1 MTGFAA
7 SYGRSALD
15 VLRDVVAALKAGDPL
30 APLTVIV
37 PNNIAGIVAR
47 RHLAHGLSDDSN
59 GLAGIWFSTL
69 RRLAE
74 LAAAPTLTA
83 AGRKPAV
90 STVATA
96 VLSEQL
102 RSAPGLFAPV
112 AGHPATT
119 RALLTARRALR
130 DVDATTLDE
139 IAGANAL
146 TADVVRL
153 HRGAVDR
160 LSEDWYDDADL
171 LREACSQPLPEV
183 GTVVFYLPQDL
194 TRAERAFAE
203 RLAAES
209 GAHVILG
216 ATGDTRAD
224 RGPIAAARALSGELP
239 TDAAAPAQPT
249 ATRVL
254 HASDADDEVRAVLRE
269 VVAAL
274 STTAAHR
281 VGILYSRRVPYGRL
295 LNEQLVSAGVRF
307 NGPGAR
313 PVEERA
319 VPRLLLGL
327 MRARAGRYR
336 RGEVMRAFGEA
347 PARDVT
353 GGRISVS
360 RWERMSRGIGI
371 VDNSDWDERLEAFV
385 TERRASAEAAEG
397 DLAWRERDAQDAE
410 RLRDTVRALRETF
423 DKVDRSTSWA
433 DAAVLLTGL
442 LDWMVP
448 EAESNRLPLEEQY
461 ATVATRRALEG
472 VADLDLTDLSPSM
485 VLVEEIVQQQL
496 EAGSERVGRFGD
508 GVFVGPVAD
517 AIGLDL
523 DVVFVVGLSE
533 DQCPGRVTED
543 PLLPERIRAR
553 TAGQLPGI
561 RETIERQHRHVLAAF
576 QCAPTVVA
584 TFPRGD
590 LRRQTDRIPSRWLLP
605 TLRQLS
611 GDPTLAATAYATA
624 GGIESVPSFAAGLLS
639 TSHPAT
645 EQEWRTR
652 AAAAHT
658 TFDDPT
664 MTAARQLQQGR
675 SGETPT
681 RFDGLV
687 GTTQPLPAVTGADAI
702 VSPTALESFAVCP
715 HAYFVQRILGVRP
728 VEEPEDVFEVSPAE
742 VGTFIHRCFDS
753 LITEAAE
760 EDTLPGYGEPWT
772 AQHRARMQVIAGV
785 QGQKLVA
792 SGHAGHPAMWERRLI
807 EIRRQLDDMLTDD
820 ERWRAEQGARIV
832 GSEVRFGFDDAP
844 PVELLLGDGRVV
856 RMRGS
861 ADLVMETETGA
872 LIVVDIK
879 TGSPRTFEGISTI
892 DPVVGGTK
900 LQLPAYAHAVRAQ
913 YVDASSEVEALYWFH
928 SPRARKRI
936 ALELTEDVHA
946 QYADAVERLTT
957 AIQSGIFPPRAPEKA
972 DYLWVQC
979 PYCNPDGLG
988 HSDVRDRWE
997 TIKTAPQ
1004 LRELV
1009 TLIEPG
1015 AVVSEGVST

>member
-1 MTGFAA
+1 M
-7 SYGRSALD
+7 
-15 VLRDVVAALKAGDPL
+15 
-30 APLTVIV
+30 
-37 PNNIAGIVAR
+37 
-47 RHLAHGLSDDSN
+47 
-59 GLAGIWFSTL
+59 
-69 RRLAE
+69 
-74 LAAAPTLTA
+74 
-83 AGRKPAV
+83 
-90 STVATA
+90 
-96 VLSEQL
+96 
-102 RSAPGLFAPV
+102 

-119 RALLTARRALR
+119 RALLNARRALR

-139 IAGANAL
+139 IAEANAL

-153 HRGAVDR
+153 HRGAVER
-160 LSEDWYDDADL
+160 LGANWYDEADL
-171 LREACSQPLPEV
+171 LLEACSQPLPET
-183 GTVVFYLPQDL
+183 GSVVFYLPQDL
-194 TRAERAFAE
+194 TRAENAFAE
-203 RLAAES
+203 RLVAES
-209 GAHVILG
+209 DAHVILG
-216 ATGDTRAD
+216 ATGDTRPD
-224 RGPIAAARALSGELP
+224 RGPTAAASFLSGELP
-239 TDAAAPAQPT
+239 ADAVAPAQPR

-254 HASDADDEVRAVLRE
+254 HASDADDEVRAVVRE
-269 VVAAL
+269 VVASL

-281 VGILYSRRVPYGRL
+281 VGILYSRRVPYARL

-327 MRARAGRYR
+327 MRARAGGYR
-336 RGEVMRAFGEA
+336 RGDVMGALGEA
-347 PARDVT
+347 PARDLT

-360 RWERMSRGIGI
+360 RWERISRGIGI
-371 VDNSDWDERLEAFV
+371 VDDTDWDERLDAFV
-385 TERRASAEAAEG
+385 AERRAASADVAES

-410 RLRDTVRALRETF
+410 HLRDTVRAVRETF
-423 DKVDRSTSWA
+423 DKVDCSTSWA

-442 LDWMVP
+442 LDRMVP
-448 EAESNRLPLEEQY
+448 DGESNRLPLEEQY
-461 ATVATRRALEG
+461 AAVATRRALAG

-533 DQCPGRVTED
+533 DQCPGRVMED
-543 PLLPERIRAR
+543 PLLPERVRVR
-553 TAGQLPGI
+553 TGGQLPGI

-590 LRRQTDRIPSRWLLP
+590 LRRQTNRIPSRWLLP

-611 GDPTLAATAYATA
+611 GDPTLTATAFATA
-624 GGIESVPSFAAGLLS
+624 GGIESIPSFAAGLLS

-652 AAAAHT
+652 AVAAHT
-658 TFDDPT
+658 PFDDPT
-664 MTAARQLQQGR
+664 MTAARELQQGR

-687 GTTQPLPAVTGADAI
+687 GTTPALPAVTGANAI
-702 VSPTALESFAVCP
+702 VSPTALESFAACP

-742 VGTFIHRCFDS
+742 VGTFIHHCFDS
-753 LITEAAE
+753 LITEAARE
-760 EDTLPGYGEPWT
+760 HTLPGYGEPWT
-772 AQHRARMQVIAGV
+772 AQQRARLQVVAGEE
-785 QGQKLVA
+785 GQRLVA
-792 SGHAGHPAMWERRLI
+792 SGRAGHPIMWERRLV

-820 ERWRAEQGARIV
+820 ERWRVEQGARIV

-844 PVELLLGDGRVV
+844 AVELLLGDGSVA

-861 ADLVMETETGA
+861 ADLVMETETGT

-879 TGSPRTFEGISTI
+879 TGSPTKFKDISTTN
-892 DPVVGGTK
+892 PVVGGTK

-913 YVDASSEVEALYWFH
+913 YGDASSKVEALYWFH

-936 ALELTEDVHA
+936 ELELTDDVRV
-946 QYADAVERLTT
+946 QYVNAVERLTT
-957 AIQSGIFPPRAPEKA
+957 AISSGIFPPRAPEKD

-979 PYCNPDGLG
+979 PNCNPDGLG
-988 HSDVRDRWE
+988 HSDVRERWE

-1015 AVVSEGVST
+1015 AVVSGGSQHD